1 MELPGISVVIISHNE
16 ELNIADC
23 LESVTALDY
32 PDASLEIIV
41 VDSSTD
47 RTREIVTS
55 FPRVKLILSPSKGFS
70 EKRNL
75 GYLAAA
81 YELVAFIDADCVAPA
96 DWLRRMVP
104 HLRSPEVAA
113 VGGNA
118 YPPPTAPFL
127 GKCIACLG
135 KPAGGAI
142 GLDSEVVFLSQG
154 INYLATCCS
163 LFKKRVLHEVGGF
176 DEGLIYGNEDV
187 SLSEKIL
194 NAHYVLEYAE
204 DAFVYHKTRNG
215 VWQFATWAFR
225 RGQSSFHAAEP
236 GCAKILLEPF
246 SLTWIVIGATTLTF
260 IRNQYA
266 LYCIVVFFVLCLAF
280 LIRMMT
286 VEHDRIFPT
295 GSNKLKKLYQRRQ
308 KIDVSVMTILLVIL
322 PLYYLDK
329 LIINIAM
336 VYCKIISF
344 WGEKN
349 PETQK
354 V

>member
-1 MELPGISVVIISHNE
+1 MPGISVVIISHNE
-16 ELNIADC
+16 EPNIADC

-32 PDASLEIIV
+32 PDACLEIIV

-47 RTREIVTS
+47 RTKEIVTS
-55 FPRVKLILSPSKGFS
+55 FPKVKLIPSPSKGFS
-70 EKRNL
+70 KKRNL
-75 GYLAAA
+75 GYLSAT
-81 YELVAFIDADCVAPA
+81 YDLVAFIDADCIAPA
-96 DWLRRMVP
+96 DWLRRMAP
-104 HLRSPEVAA
+104 HLRSPEIAA

-142 GLDSEVVFLSQG
+142 GLDSEVVFLNRG

-176 DEGLIYGNEDV
+176 DERLLYGNEDV

-194 NAHYVLEYAE
+194 NAHYVLEYAK

-225 RGQSSFHAAEP
+225 RGQSSFHTAEP

-246 SLTWIVIGATTLTF
+246 SLTWIVFGAITLTF
-260 IRNQYA
+260 IRKQYA
-266 LYCIVVFFVLCLAF
+266 LYCVAVFFALCLAF
-280 LIRMMT
+280 LIRTMT
-286 VEHDRIFPT
+286 LEHYRIFPT
-295 GSNKLKKLYQRRQ
+295 GSNKLKKLFQRRH
-308 KIDVSVMTILLVIL
+308 KIDVSVMTIVLVIV
-322 PLYYLDK
+322 PLYYLDR
-329 LIINIAM
+329 LIMNIAM
-336 VYCKIISF
+336 VYSKIFSF
-344 WGEKN
+344 RGEKN
-349 PETQK
+349 PET
-354 V
+354 